1 MTMSFRFS
9 LVNVRPRFLSVFFD
23 LMEPQFD
30 FTNKVHRVFDVVGRV
45 PHHGSWDGGEVLGS
59 VVGG

>member
-23 LMEPQFD
+23 LMEPQFVD
-30 FTNKVHRVFDVVGRV
+30 LIGEVRVFAVMGRV

-59 VVGG
+59 IVGG